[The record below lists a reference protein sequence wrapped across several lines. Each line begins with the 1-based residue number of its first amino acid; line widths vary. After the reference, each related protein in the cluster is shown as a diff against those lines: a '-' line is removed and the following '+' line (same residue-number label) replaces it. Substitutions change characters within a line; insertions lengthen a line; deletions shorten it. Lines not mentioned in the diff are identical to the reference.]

1 MNDRLQPLSRDD
13 VDLLL
18 SADLDGDLDA
28 AAADLDLSPSE
39 ARDRLA
45 ATPGADARRAALA
58 RARDESATPVAA
70 LSDEQRAA
78 LVSNALGVTGIGH
91 STSDDLTAR
100 RDATHDARRAL
111 TVRRARV
118 ASLVAA
124 AAAVIV
130 VLGVVAVM
138 SGSGD
143 DRDDSGSALAPT
155 ERAPDDDLPYLGDI
169 SEPEQLRA
177 ALERGVDGAA
187 APTSGAES
195 APGAEDESAN
205 SDTTDQQASGDANA
219 TRLSAAA
226 VDPCLIEVAQTY
238 ADGAEPVTVA
248 SARYNGALAAVAVFE
263 IDGRELAI
271 VFAPGTCEPLL
282 SQLVT

>member
-18 SADLDGDLDA
+18 SADLDGDLEA
-28 AAADLDLSPSE
+28 AAADLGLSPSE

-58 RARDESATPVAA
+58 RARDESAIPVAA

-78 LVSNALGVTGIGH
+78 LVSNALGAAIGP

-100 RDATHDARRAL
+100 RDATSDARRAR

-138 SGSGD
+138 SGSD
-143 DRDDSGSALAPT
+143 DDPKDSGSALAPT

-195 APGAEDESAN
+195 APAAEDESAN
-205 SDTTDQQASGDANA
+205 SDTTDRQASGDANA

-226 VDPCLIEVAQTY
+226 VDPCLVEVAQTY